1 MISAGSEPSGKHAM
15 SSRTGFQPGS
25 FAALTGLGRRAA
37 RQAAMAE
44 ASHPPIGEFVNV
56 DGKRVHFHRQGD
68 GSPLIL
74 LHGAGGN
81 LRDFTFDLAGR
92 MAKTN
97 TVYAFDRPG
106 HGYTDTLHNQGESP
120 KEQAA
125 MLHKAAASIGIPN
138 AIICGFSMGGVVA
151 LAWALAEPQFVP
163 GLLLLGAVS
172 HPWPGGVGLTYTLAA
187 NVITSPIVVPLIAA
201 FPPMSIV
208 RNTLA
213 SVFQPNNAPEGY
225 LDYIGAGLSLR
236 AHSIRANAR
245 QVARLRPHVVA
256 MAKHYGDLEVPV
268 EILHGVEDRSV
279 YAALHAANL
288 SRVAPN
294 SRYTLLPGVGHSPHH
309 HAIPEVLAAL
319 ARLNALRS

>member
-1 MISAGSEPSGKHAM
+1 MT
-15 SSRTGFQPGS
+15 SRRSYAPGS
-25 FAALTGLGRRAA
+25 FAALTGLGRLAEKRAL
-37 RQAAMAE
+37 MAE
-44 ASHPPIGEFVNV
+44 ASHPPIGEIVMV
-56 DGKRVHFHRQGD
+56 DGRRVHVHRQGS
-68 GSPLIL
+68 GQPLIL

-106 HGYTDTLHNQGESP
+106 HGYTDILHARGESP

-125 MLHKAAASIGIPN
+125 MLHKAALALGISD
-138 AIICGFSMGGVVA
+138 ALVCGFSLGGVVS
-151 LAWALAEPQFVP
+151 LAWALAEPDFVT

-187 NVITSPIVVPLIAA
+187 GTLTSPFVVPLVAA
-201 FPPMSIV
+201 FPPEALV

-213 SVFQPNNAPEGY
+213 SVFQPNEPPEGY

-245 QVARLRPHVVA
+245 QVARLRPHVVE
-256 MAKHYGDLEVPV
+256 MAKHYADLKIPV
-268 EILHGVEDRSV
+268 EILHGAEDRSV

-294 SRYTLLPGVGHSPHH
+294 SRYTLLPGIGHSPHH
-309 HAIPEVLAAL
+309 HAKPEVLAAL
-319 ARLNALRS
+319 ARLNALRG

>member
-1 MISAGSEPSGKHAM
+1 MTETRAY
-15 SSRTGFQPGS
+15 TPGS
-25 FAALTGLGRRAA
+25 FAALTGLGRLAA
-37 RQAAMAE
+37 KRAAMAE
-44 ASHPPIGEFVNV
+44 ASHPPIGEIVMV
-56 DGKRVHFHRQGD
+56 DGRRVHVHCQGS
-68 GSPLIL
+68 GRPLIL

-92 MAKTN
+92 MARTN

-106 HGYTDTLHNQGESP
+106 HGYTDTLHNHGESP
-120 KEQAA
+120 KEQAE
-125 MLHKAAASIGIPN
+125 MLHKAAIALGIPD
-138 AIICGFSMGGVVA
+138 ALICGFSLGGVVA
-151 LAWALAEPQFVP
+151 LAWALAEPGFVR

-187 NVITSPIVVPLIAA
+187 NTITSPFLVPLVAA
-201 FPPMSIV
+201 FPPETLV
-208 RNTLA
+208 RNTLT
-213 SVFQPNNAPEGY
+213 SVFQPNQPPEGY

-245 QVARLRPHVVA
+245 QVARLRPHVVE
-256 MAKHYGDLEVPV
+256 MAKRYAELNIPV

-309 HAIPEVLAAL
+309 HAKPEVLAAL
-319 ARLNALRS
+319 ARLNTLRG